1 MKYMYVIL
9 GILCFITAI
18 VVNIKGNNADVFEL
32 TMYGWVMVILYTL
45 TTIKE
50 RLNELHNSSTHY

>member
-18 VVNIKGNNADVFEL
+18 VVNIKGNNADAFEL
-32 TMYGWVMVILYTL
+32 TMYGWVMVILCTL

-50 RLNELHNSSTHY
+50 RLN